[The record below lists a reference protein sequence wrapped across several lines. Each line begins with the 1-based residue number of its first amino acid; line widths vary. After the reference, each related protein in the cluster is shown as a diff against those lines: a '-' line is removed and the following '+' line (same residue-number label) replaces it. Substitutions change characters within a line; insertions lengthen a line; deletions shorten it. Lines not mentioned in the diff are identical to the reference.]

1 MLINHPIVECRNLQE
16 QYLFTLRINSSYH
29 DVLRRRLAL
38 LEDWANRH
46 SLESATQLI
55 NDTLRNSPDYPYP
68 AATPRE
74 VNKVVFG
81 ERGLVTGAKRSLSPQ
96 GNPYNPHRNNRL
108 FRKNGSP
115 FFLDQEGN
123 YYLRGE
129 VIQGHYPLRKPN
141 NQLGCIRRCIEV
153 NLNLPLYTRHRVH
166 PYDETVCRDTGGN
179 PV

>member
-1 MLINHPIVECRNLQE
+1 MINHPIVECRNLQE
-16 QYLFTLRINSSYH
+16 QYLFTMRINSSYR
-29 DVLRRRLAL
+29 DVLQRRLAL

-55 NDTLRNSPDYPYP
+55 NDTLRNSPDYTYP

-74 VNKVVFG
+74 INKVVFG
-81 ERGLVTGAKRSLSPQ
+81 DRGLVTGTKMSLSPQ
-96 GNPYNPHRNNRL
+96 GNPYNPHRGNRL
-108 FRKNGSP
+108 TRKNGSP

-141 NQLGCIRRCIEV
+141 NQFGCLRRCIEL
-153 NLNLPLYTRHRVH
+153 NLNLPLYTRHRVRT
-166 PYDETVCRDTGGN
+166 YDETVCRDAGGN

>member
-1 MLINHPIVECRNLQE
+1 MLNHPIVECRNLRE
-16 QYLFTLRINSSYH
+16 DYLFTLRINSSYR
-29 DVLRRRLAL
+29 DVLQRRVAL
-38 LEDWANRH
+38 LEDWANH
-46 SLESATQLI
+46 QSLDSVTQLI
-55 NDTLRNSPDYPYP
+55 NDTLRDSSDYPYP
-68 AATPRE
+68 DATPRE

-81 ERGLVTGAKRSLSPQ
+81 PRGLVTTAKMSLSPQ
-96 GNPYNPHRNNRL
+96 GNPYNPNRSNRL
-108 FRKNGSP
+108 TRKNGSP
-115 FFLDQEGN
+115 FFLDKEGT

-153 NLNLPLYTRHRVH
+153 NLNLPIYTRHLVR